1 MYKLDAKRAVITGAA
16 SGLGKSLATLLAGEG
31 WRIGIVD
38 INDAGARETLETVE
52 RAGGSGEV
60 FHADVTVPEDVK
72 AMADHFFDDW
82 GGVDLLVNN
91 AGVASV
97 GFVGDIPL
105 EDWRWV
111 HDVNFW
117 GMLYGCH
124 EFIPR
129 MKAQG
134 GGHIVN
140 VASSAGL
147 LSCMEMAPYNTTKA
161 AVISLSETLRAEA
174 APHNIG
180 ITVAC
185 PMFFNTNL
193 LETARYT
200 DDWEWDFFNRTF
212 QYARMTSDEVARRI
226 IAAVKKDKL
235 YVVPQFSGKV
245 WWLNKRLTPGVF
257 HDLFRFLNRHGLL
270 RPLLYGLARLGLL
283 Q

>member
-235 YVVPQFSGKV
+235 YVVPQLSGKV

>member
-1 MYKLDAKRAVITGAA
+1 
-16 SGLGKSLATLLAGEG
+16 
-31 WRIGIVD
+31 
-38 INDAGARETLETVE
+38 
-52 RAGGSGEV
+52 
-60 FHADVTVPEDVK
+60 
-72 AMADHFFDDW
+72 
-82 GGVDLLVNN
+82 
-91 AGVASV
+91 
-97 GFVGDIPL
+97 
-105 EDWRWV
+105 
-111 HDVNFW
+111 
-117 GMLYGCH
+117 
-124 EFIPR
+124 
-129 MKAQG
+129 
-134 GGHIVN
+134 
-140 VASSAGL
+140 
-147 LSCMEMAPYNTTKA
+147 MEMAPYNTTKA